1 VRARWRKLPFG
12 LVASSV
18 QRASLGAALGLLFLC
33 CLQHPAVASLR
44 VQFLDGQGGTR
55 VLRSWS
61 VGKLTYIPA
70 SDLADVLGAR
80 TFVSSKAPK
89 FVLYFGGENV
99 VVTALNPFVV
109 VGTRTFQMFGETLLR
124 DGEFWVPEESFCSF
138 LTRMFP
144 DELRYLP
151 DTHVLQVRSRGVN
164 ILAVEAKEKANGT
177 LIHIR
182 TSRPF
187 KAEHVSTR
195 YSHGWLYVDIYGGKV
210 DSAHLS
216 LQLDSKLVKS
226 VVPLQLGQT
235 AQLSFRLRREVSQ
248 RKVYCRDNPPEILVS
263 LRTAEVLSEKILET
277 LRRERQKW
285 LIDAVVIDP
294 GHGGHDPGS
303 IGRRGTYEKDVTLA
317 IAKRLKRILEREVGV
332 KVYMTRSTDRFVPLK
347 DRTKFANEKGA
358 KLFISIHAN
367 ANRNRR
373 VHGVETYFLG
383 PAKTEEAREVA
394 RLENSAIRY
403 EDDIHDY
410 KDLSDE
416 NFILAALAQNS
427 FNHESQD
434 LAALIQRNLVRYTG
448 LQDRGVRQAGYYVLI
463 GAAMPNVLVET
474 AFISN
479 PREERLL
486 KSPKFQE
493 KVARAIANAV
503 RVFKRRYEKELA
515 ALR

>member
-1 VRARWRKLPFG
+1 MKIRWRKLPFNR
-12 LVASSV
+12 VASSA
-18 QRASLGAALGLLFLC
+18 QKASLVAALGLLFLC
-33 CLQHPAVASLR
+33 WPFGRASAAFR
-44 VQFLDGQGGTR
+44 VQFLDGEGGSR
-55 VLRSWS
+55 VLRTWT
-61 VGKLTYIPA
+61 VGKVTYIPA
-70 SDLADVLGAR
+70 SDLAEALGAR

-89 FVLYFGGENV
+89 FVLYFGGENL

-109 VGTRTFQMFGETLLR
+109 AGTRTLQMFGETLLR
-124 DGEFWVPEESFCSF
+124 DGEFWVPEESFCAF
-138 LTRMFP
+138 LAGMFP
-144 DELRYLP
+144 DALRYVP
-151 DTHVLQVRSRGVN
+151 ESHVLQVRTSGTN
-164 ILAVEAKEKANGT
+164 ILAVEAKDKANGT

-187 KAEHVSTR
+187 KSEHVSTR

-210 DSAHLS
+210 DSSKLS
-216 LQLDSKLVKS
+216 VKLDSRLVRS

-248 RKVYCRDNPPEILVS
+248 RKVYCRGNPPEILVS

-277 LRRERQKW
+277 LRRERRKW

-317 IAKRLKRILEREVGV
+317 IAKRLKRILERDVGV

-486 KSPKFQE
+486 KDPKFQE
-493 KVARAIANAV
+493 KVARAIASAV